1 MKCLLLGLIL
11 LLKILHTCANPTPK
25 SCPENSDSA
34 YYVESIYFDLE
45 DEAKPIENF
54 IGKLEHMIAYIDLD
68 DGHSR
73 NSYPTS
79 PVSI

>member
-1 MKCLLLGLIL
+1 MLGCIL
-11 LLKILHTCANPTPK
+11 LLKIPHTWANPTPK
-25 SCPENSDSA
+25 SCPDISDNA

-54 IGKLEHMIAYIDLD
+54 IGKLQHMIAYIDLD
-68 DGHSR
+68 DGQSR